1 MSNTQSTSS
10 ANRDSSTSGVTT
22 RKSDQK
28 QKIDL
33 IGATSHQITG
43 AKLPSNRQVLQVMFY
58 NIRFVGLNARP
69 GAKLAVNA
77 AEVYWHQARIPIRG
91 EQKCIDK
98 LMKLYENWKVIQKT
112 VPEKRS
118 NAQKQSAETFVS
130 SLDDLFDIA
139 AANALETIKIE
150 EDKMFLTMQREKG
163 RPGCMAGVDMTLF
176 GKEKRSHERRERAQS
191 YKRKQEEQTS
201 RQFGNMSLIWFIFV
215 RLIHHLP
222 FD

>member
-1 MSNTQSTSS
+1 MSNIQPTSS
-10 ANRDSSTSGVTT
+10 AKRDSSTSGITT
-22 RKSDQK
+22 RKTDQK

-77 AEVYWHQARIPIRG
+77 AELYWHQARIPIRE
-91 EQKCIDK
+91 EQKSVDK
-98 LMKLYENWKVIQKT
+98 LMKLYDKWKNIQKT
-112 VPEKRS
+112 VPGKRS
-118 NAQKQSAETFVS
+118 NAQKQIVETFLS

-139 AANALETIKIE
+139 TANALETIKIE
-150 EDKMFLTMQREKG
+150 EDKTFLTMQRQIG
-163 RPGCMAGVDMTLF
+163 RPGCMAGVDMKLYE
-176 GKEKRSHERRERAQS
+176 KEKRSHERREREQA

-201 RQFGNMSLIWFIFV
+201 RQFGNLSLIQRI
-215 RLIHHLP
+215 
-222 FD
+222 